1 MKQPVRLGCSVVQ
14 ILVKTLI
21 YGSKNRTSV
30 FNMTSLFDPIQMGA
44 VALRNRIV
52 MAPMTRTRA
61 SDGRIPN
68 DLMRQYYSQRAG
80 AGLILSEATSVS
92 PQGVGYPNTPGIWSS
107 AQVEGWRKVTAAVH
121 DKGGKIFAQLWHV
134 GRVSDPEHL
143 NGEIPVAPS
152 AIACS
157 GHVSLL
163 RPKRNYVV
171 PRALHAEE
179 IPHIVQDFADAAG
192 HARDAGFDGI
202 ELHAANGYLI
212 DQFLQDGSNKR
223 QDSYG
228 GSIEN
233 RARFLMD
240 IVDACSGVW
249 GAGRIGVHLSPY
261 GTVHDVYDS
270 DPDALFNYVAYEL
283 GQRGVGFL
291 FVREAPNRESLT
303 AEMRKQFG
311 GSVIVNNEY
320 TLERGQLALEQE
332 RADAVAFGR
341 AFISNPDLVR
351 RLKNGQELREWDTS
365 TFYGEGAAGYVD
377 YPCSSCVDVPAL
389 NEV

>member
-1 MKQPVRLGCSVVQ
+1 
-14 ILVKTLI
+14 
-21 YGSKNRTSV
+21 
-30 FNMTSLFDPIQMGA
+30 MTSLFDPIQLGA

-68 DLMRQYYSQRAG
+68 DLMRQYYSQRAS

-107 AQVEGWRKVTAAVH
+107 AQVEGWRKVTSAVH

-152 AIACS
+152 AIACT

-163 RPKRNYVV
+163 RPQRNYVV

-212 DQFLQDGSNKR
+212 DQFLQDGTNKR
-223 QDSYG
+223 QDDYG

-233 RARFLMD
+233 RVRFLLD

-261 GTVHDVYDS
+261 GDAHDMQDS
-270 DPDALFNYVAYEL
+270 NPDALFSHVAREL
-283 GQRGVGFL
+283 GDRGVGFL
-291 FVREAPNRESLT
+291 FVREGAGREALT

-320 TLERGQLALEQE
+320 TLERAQRALDEE

-351 RLKNGQELREWDTS
+351 RLRNGHELRSWDAS
-365 TFYGEGAAGYVD
+365 TFYGDGAAGYVD
-377 YPCSSCVDVPAL
+377 YTCYSCVDAPAL

>member
-1 MKQPVRLGCSVVQ
+1 
-14 ILVKTLI
+14 
-21 YGSKNRTSV
+21 
-30 FNMTSLFDPIQMGA
+30 MTSLFDPIQLGA
-44 VALRNRIV
+44 VALSNRIV

-68 DLMRQYYSQRAG
+68 DLMRQYYSQRAS

-107 AQVEGWRKVTAAVH
+107 AQVEGWRKVTSAVH
-121 DKGGKIFAQLWHV
+121 DKGGKIFVQLWHV

-202 ELHAANGYLI
+202 EIHAANGYLI

-223 QDSYG
+223 QDDYG

-233 RARFLMD
+233 RSRFLLD

-261 GTVHDVYDS
+261 GDVHDMVDS
-270 DPDALFNYVAYEL
+270 DPDALFTHVAREL
-283 GQRGVGFL
+283 GYRGVGFL
-291 FVREAPNRESLT
+291 FVREVKGREALT
-303 AEMRKQFG
+303 RQMRQVFG

-320 TLERGQLALEQE
+320 TLDSAQRALAEE

-341 AFISNPDLVR
+341 SFISNPDLVR
-351 RLKNGQELREWDTS
+351 RLKHGHDLRDWDSS

-377 YPCSSCVDVPAL
+377 YSCCACVEAPVL
-389 NEV
+389 NEA

>member
-1 MKQPVRLGCSVVQ
+1 MA
-14 ILVKTLI
+14 
-21 YGSKNRTSV
+21 
-30 FNMTSLFDPIQMGA
+30 SLFDPIQLGA

-68 DLMRQYYSQRAG
+68 DLMRLYYSQRAS

-107 AQVEGWRKVTAAVH
+107 AQVDGWRKVTTAVH
-121 DKGGKIFAQLWHV
+121 DKGGKIFVQLWHV

-152 AIACS
+152 AIACA
-157 GHVSLL
+157 GEVSLL

-171 PRALHAEE
+171 PRALHTEE
-179 IPHIVQDFADAAG
+179 IPSIVQDFSDAAG

-202 ELHAANGYLI
+202 EIHAANGYLV
-212 DQFLQDGSNKR
+212 DQFLQDGTNKR
-223 QDSYG
+223 QDNYG

-233 RARFLMD
+233 RSRFLMD
-240 IVDACSGVW
+240 IVDACSSVW
-249 GAGRIGVHLSPY
+249 GAGRIGVHLSPC
-261 GTVHDVYDS
+261 GTAHDMHDS
-270 DPDALFNYVAYEL
+270 DPEALFSYVARAL
-283 GQRGVGFL
+283 GEKGVGFL
-291 FVREAPNRESLT
+291 FVREALGREGLT
-303 AEMRKQFG
+303 AELRKQFG
-311 GSVIVNNEY
+311 GSLIVNQEY
-320 TLERGQLALEQE
+320 NFRRAQRALLEE

-341 AFISNPDLVR
+341 PFISNPDLVQ
-351 RLKNGQELREWDTS
+351 RLKACAELRDWDPA

-377 YPCSSCVDVPAL
+377 YSCCSCETPVL
-389 NEV
+389 NEA

>member
-1 MKQPVRLGCSVVQ
+1 MVQ

-21 YGSKNRTSV
+21 CGSENRTPA
-30 FNMTSLFDPIQMGA
+30 FPMTSLFDPIQLGA

-52 MAPMTRTRA
+52 MAPMTRCRA

-68 DLMRQYYSQRAG
+68 DLMRQYYSQRAS

-107 AQVEGWRKVTAAVH
+107 AQVDGWRKVTSAVH
-121 DKGGKIFAQLWHV
+121 DKGGKIFVQLWHV

-152 AIACS
+152 AIACG
-157 GHVSLL
+157 GHVSVL
-163 RPKRNYVV
+163 RPLRNYVV

-202 ELHAANGYLI
+202 EIHAANGYLI
-212 DQFLQDGSNKR
+212 DQFLQDGTNKR
-223 QDSYG
+223 QDNYG

-233 RARFLMD
+233 RACFLLE

-261 GTVHDVYDS
+261 GTSHDMHDS
-270 DPDALFNYVAYEL
+270 NPEALFTYVAREL
-283 GQRGVGFL
+283 GQRGVGFI
-291 FVREAPNRESLT
+291 FVREAAGKQALT
-303 AEMRKQFG
+303 AELRREFG
-311 GSVIVNNEY
+311 GSVIVNQEY
-320 TLERGQLALEQE
+320 TLERAQEALKEE

-341 AFISNPDLVR
+341 PFISNPDLVR
-351 RLKNGQELREWDTS
+351 RLKQGIELREWDPS

-377 YPCSSCVDVPAL
+377 YTCSACADVPVL
-389 NEV
+389 NEA

>member
-1 MKQPVRLGCSVVQ
+1 MP
-14 ILVKTLI
+14 
-21 YGSKNRTSV
+21 
-30 FNMTSLFDPIQMGA
+30 SLFDPIQLGA
-44 VALRNRIV
+44 VSLRNRIV

-61 SDGRIPN
+61 SAGRVPN
-68 DLMRQYYSQRAG
+68 DLMRLYYSQRAS

-107 AQVEGWRKVTAAVH
+107 AQVDGWRKVTSAVH
-121 DKGGKIFAQLWHV
+121 EKGGKIFVQLWHV

-202 ELHAANGYLI
+202 EIHAANGYLI
-212 DQFLQDGSNKR
+212 DQFLQDGTNKR
-223 QDSYG
+223 QDGYG

-233 RARFLMD
+233 RARFLME

-261 GTVHDVYDS
+261 GTAHDIHDS
-270 DPDALFNYVAYEL
+270 NPEALFGHVAREL
-283 GQRGVGFL
+283 SDRGVGFL
-291 FVREAPNRESLT
+291 FIREAPGREALTAQLREDFDGSIIVNQDYDRES
-303 AEMRKQFG
+303 AERVLIEG
-311 GSVIVNNEY
+311 
-320 TLERGQLALEQE
+320 

-341 AFISNPDLVR
+341 PFISNPDLVQ
-351 RLKNGQELREWDTS
+351 RLKKGMEQREWDAT
-365 TFYGEGAAGYVD
+365 TFYGEGPTGYVD
-377 YPCSSCVDVPAL
+377 YSCCACTDTPAL

>member
-1 MKQPVRLGCSVVQ
+1 
-14 ILVKTLI
+14 
-21 YGSKNRTSV
+21 
-30 FNMTSLFDPIQMGA
+30 MTSLFDPIQLGA

-107 AQVEGWRKVTAAVH
+107 AQVEGWRKVTSAVH
-121 DKGGKIFAQLWHV
+121 DKGGKIFSQLWHV
-134 GRVSDPEHL
+134 GRVSDPEYL

-163 RPKRNYVV
+163 RPMRNYVV

-212 DQFLQDGSNKR
+212 DQFLQDGTNKR
-223 QDSYG
+223 QDDYG

-233 RARFLMD
+233 RARFLLD

-261 GTVHDVYDS
+261 GDAHDMYDS
-270 DPDALFNYVAYEL
+270 NPDALFSYVAREL
-283 GQRGVGFL
+283 GDRGVGFI
-291 FVREAPNRESLT
+291 FVREGLGREALT

-311 GSVIVNNEY
+311 GCVIVNNEY
-320 TLERGQLALEQE
+320 TLERAQRALNEE

-351 RLKNGQELREWDTS
+351 RLHNGQELRDWDAS

-377 YPCSSCVDVPAL
+377 YSCCSCVDAPAL

>member
-1 MKQPVRLGCSVVQ
+1 MA
-14 ILVKTLI
+14 
-21 YGSKNRTSV
+21 N
-30 FNMTSLFDPIQMGA
+30 LFDPVQLGA

-61 SDGRIPN
+61 SEGRVPN
-68 DLMRQYYSQRAG
+68 DLMRLYYSQRAG
-80 AGLILSEATSVS
+80 AGLILTEATSVS

-107 AQVEGWRKVTAAVH
+107 AQVDGWRKVTSAVH
-121 DKGGKIFAQLWHV
+121 EKGGKIFVQLWHV

-171 PRALHAEE
+171 PRALHTEE
-179 IPHIVQDFADAAG
+179 IPRLVQDFADAAG

-202 ELHAANGYLI
+202 EIHAANGYLI
-212 DQFLQDGSNKR
+212 DQFLQDGTNKR
-223 QDSYG
+223 QDDYG

-249 GAGRIGVHLSPY
+249 GAGRIGVHLSPF
-261 GTVHDVYDS
+261 GTAHDIYDS
-270 DPDALFNYVAYEL
+270 DPQALFGHVARQL
-283 GQRGVGFL
+283 GERDVGFL
-291 FVREAPNRESLT
+291 FIREAAGQEALT
-303 AEMRKQFG
+303 AYLREQFG
-311 GSVIVNNEY
+311 GSVIVNQGY
-320 TLERGQLALEQE
+320 TLDKAERALEDQ

-341 AFISNPDLVR
+341 PFISNPDLVR
-351 RLKNGQELREWDTS
+351 RLQTGAELREWDS
-365 TFYGEGAAGYVD
+365 SGFYGSGPAGYVD
-377 YPCSSCVDVPAL
+377 YSCCTCNDVPAL
-389 NEV
+389 NEA